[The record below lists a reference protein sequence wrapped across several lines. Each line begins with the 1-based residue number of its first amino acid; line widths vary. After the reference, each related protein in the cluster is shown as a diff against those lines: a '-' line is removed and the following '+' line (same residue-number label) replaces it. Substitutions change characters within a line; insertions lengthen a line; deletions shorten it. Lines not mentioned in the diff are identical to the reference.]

1 MRVSYSDLEGAFT
14 SGSDELQYWL
24 DKQTGEVILI
34 SEDMEDWATDDDD
47 TDEVPEWAREGVEQ
61 ARRVLRAIGELE
73 TAEETEDSERYVS
86 IPTIDS
92 HEGYRTMEEFVETV
106 KNPRL
111 QGSLVQALRGGKPFR
126 RFKAALLEYPA
137 QREEWFAFENQRVR
151 ETIKEWAEAEGIELD
166 FTQA

>member
-14 SGSDELQYWL
+14 SGSEELQYWL
-24 DKQTGEVILI
+24 DKQTGELILI
-34 SEDMEDWATDDDD
+34 SEDMEAWATSDDD

-73 TAEETEDSERYVS
+73 TGEESEEADRFLS

-111 QGSLVQALRGGKPFR
+111 QVSLVRALQGGKPFR
-126 RFKAALLEYPA
+126 RFKAALSEYPA

-166 FTQA
+166 LSQA